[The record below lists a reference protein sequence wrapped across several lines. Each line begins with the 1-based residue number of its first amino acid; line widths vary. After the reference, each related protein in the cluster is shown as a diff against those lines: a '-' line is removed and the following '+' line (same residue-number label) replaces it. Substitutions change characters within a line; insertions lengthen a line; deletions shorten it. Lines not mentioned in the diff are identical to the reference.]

1 MLHAIQPLSPEAG
14 GGAIASLI
22 PNGFIRYDNV
32 SFSGV
37 GQWTGQ
43 SERANITGSFDLVA
57 AITDGQVEFIV
68 SNPTYRCD
76 GQDTVT
82 YTMQDAVD
90 TGVSL
95 PVECVPLAN
104 RTGRYK
110 ELMSSAENSG
120 GPNIYIRV
128 YLEYDGRVLVQAALR
143 GDTDSSNGEFDGTRL
158 DPFQSSGRKACSSR
172 DLTGEVV
179 VDAR

>member
-1 MLHAIQPLSPEAG
+1 M
-14 GGAIASLI
+14 
-22 PNGFIRYDNV
+22 

-37 GQWTGQ
+37 GRWT
-43 SERANITGSFDLVA
+43 SKRANITGSFDLVV

-68 SNPTYRCD
+68 SNPTYGCD
-76 GQDTVT
+76 GDDTPT
-82 YTMQDAVD
+82 YEMQDAVD

-110 ELMSSAENSG
+110 ELMSSAKYGSLS
-120 GPNIYIRV
+120 IYIRV

-143 GDTDSSNGEFDGTRL
+143 GDTDSGNGEFEGTKL
-158 DPFQSSGRKACSSR
+158 DPFQSSGRKVCSGR
-172 DLTGEVV
+172 DLTGEVT

>member
-1 MLHAIQPLSPEAG
+1 MRFSLSPRTPRG

-37 GQWTGQ
+37 GQWT
-43 SERANITGSFDLVA
+43 SKRANITGSFDLVV

-68 SNPTYRCD
+68 LNPTFGCD
-76 GQDTVT
+76 GDDHVT

-104 RTGRYK
+104 RTGRSK
-110 ELMSSAENSG
+110 ELMSSAEKEFG
-120 GPNIYIRV
+120 TLLYIRV
-128 YLEYDGRVLVQAALR
+128 YLDYDGRVLVQASIR
-143 GDTDSSNGEFDGTRL
+143 GDTKSGNGESDGTWL
-158 DPFQSSGRKACSSR
+158 NPFKSSGRKACSGR
-172 DLTGEVV
+172 DLTGEV
-179 VDAR
+179 AA

>member
-1 MLHAIQPLSPEAG
+1 MLQNIQPLSPEAG

-37 GQWTGQ
+37 GKY
-43 SERANITGSFDLVA
+43 SSPSKRANITGSFDLVV

-68 SNPTYRCD
+68 SNPTYGCD
-76 GQDTVT
+76 GDDIYT
-82 YTMQDAVD
+82 YTMQDTVD
-90 TGVSL
+90 TEVSL

-110 ELMSSAENSG
+110 ELMSSAEESAHHL
-120 GPNIYIRV
+120 YIRV

-143 GDTDSSNGEFDGTRL
+143 GDTDSGNGEFDGTKL
-158 DPFQSSGRKACSSR
+158 DPFQSSGRKACSGR
-172 DLTGEVV
+172 DLTGEVT